1 MSKSSFYGRGR
12 LTLSEIAKRAG
23 VSIATVSN
31 VLNNKGRMSQ
41 ETSER
46 IFRIVQELEV
56 GGGAD
61 AQPQQGCIA
70 LVLADPSDMLNHV
83 SFHLHLIQ
91 GMQAVLEKHGFFI
104 KISSCSEADDFVRET
119 RGARGAVLVG
129 RPGEDEQ
136 TYEESGIP
144 LVWALGAAGLQA
156 DAVQEDS
163 REIARLAAD
172 YLLGLGHESIGCLV
186 DRDMENQVLR
196 SWHLARFLEK
206 RGAALTIGAGESM
219 LFSRKDPMA
228 IDTEQVARLLD
239 EILAAKPRPTA
250 LFIPGDRLCVA
261 VYAALGDRG
270 LRPPDGPAIL
280 SCDNDI
286 PHLAS
291 MSPRPATISLNVDV
305 VGRVAA
311 ETIVWRLE
319 HPDEPPLRK
328 LVRPSLVLPASE

>member
-1 MSKSSFYGRGR
+1 MSKSSFYGKGR
-12 LTLSEIAKRAG
+12 LTLGEIAKRAG

-46 IFRIVQELEV
+46 IFRIVEELEV
-56 GGGAD
+56 DGAAD
-61 AQPQQGCIA
+61 SRPQLGCIA
-70 LVLADPSDMLNHV
+70 LVLADPSDMLSHF

-104 KISSCSEADDFVRET
+104 KISSCSESDGFIGET

-129 RPGEDEQ
+129 RPAEGEEP
-136 TYEESGIP
+136 YEEAGIP
-144 LVWALGAAGLQA
+144 LVWALGAPGIRA
-156 DAVQEDS
+156 DAVQEDG
-163 REIARLAAD
+163 REIAKLAAGYFLD
-172 YLLGLGHESIGCLV
+172 RGHGTVGCLV
-186 DRDMENQVLR
+186 DAAMENQVLR
-196 SWHLARFLEK
+196 SWHLARFLAEK
-206 RGAALTIGAGESM
+206 GARLVVGQGEGL
-219 LFSRKDPMA
+219 LFSRKDPLV
-228 IDTEQVARLLD
+228 IDTEQIAALLS
-239 EILAAKPRPTA
+239 EILSAKPRPTA

-261 VYAALGDRG
+261 VYAALADLG
-270 LRPPDGPAIL
+270 LRPPDGPVIL

-311 ETIVWRLE
+311 ETIVWRLRN
-319 HPDEPPLRK
+319 PDEPPLRK
-328 LVRPSLVLPASE
+328 LVRPGLVLPASK